1 MSIQKK
7 FEEFYD
13 AIFLTNEC
21 DEYKDAREK
30 DDVIVEKIKNKFKEN
45 GYSVKDTFIQ
55 GSWATNTAIKQ
66 KGIDFDIDRA
76 IVISESEAPSDPLKP
91 KSAVL
96 EVLEGMNF
104 KNAKIKMPCVTA
116 GYKNID
122 LHIDLP
128 IYSKDDNGNYK
139 LAIGKPHSQISEWGN
154 SDPKGLI
161 DWVKNFDAYK
171 NNYKKEHRRQFRR
184 LVCYIKK
191 WRNET
196 FSDEIKSKLFSIGLT
211 IMIKVCFQPSIDED
225 GVPDD
230 LTALKNTVSHILLF
244 GNYLIS
250 DGKGGYKIRVALPV
264 SPYCDIYKD
273 AGSSERGTQFYNK
286 LSTLKNKLQD
296 AIGEAGDLKKQCE
309 ILNKQFGDD
318 FPIITDSN
326 VKKASIGFS
335 VAGTVGTSQ
344 GA

>member
-1 MSIQKK
+1 MIINTKEEIGMSIQKK

-171 NNYKKEHRRQFRR
+171 NNYEKEHRRQFRR
-184 LVCYIKK
+184 LVC
-191 WRNET
+191 
-196 FSDEIKSKLFSIGLT
+196 L
-211 IMIKVCFQPSIDED
+211 
-225 GVPDD
+225 
-230 LTALKNTVSHILLF
+230 
-244 GNYLIS
+244 
-250 DGKGGYKIRVALPV
+250 
-264 SPYCDIYKD
+264 
-273 AGSSERGTQFYNK
+273 
-286 LSTLKNKLQD
+286 
-296 AIGEAGDLKKQCE
+296 
-309 ILNKQFGDD
+309 
-318 FPIITDSN
+318 
-326 VKKASIGFS
+326 
-335 VAGTVGTSQ
+335 
-344 GA
+344 